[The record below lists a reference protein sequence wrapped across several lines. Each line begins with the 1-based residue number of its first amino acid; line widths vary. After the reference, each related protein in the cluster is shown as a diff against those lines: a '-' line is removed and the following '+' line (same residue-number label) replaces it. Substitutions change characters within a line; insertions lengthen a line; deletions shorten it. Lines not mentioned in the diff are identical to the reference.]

1 MFYGPIEAAEDI
13 FSAVALV
20 DVAFNQIQI
29 EKYVRHDRE
38 HPRYMIG

>member
-20 DVAFNQIQI
+20 DVAFNQI
-29 EKYVRHDRE
+29 EKCVRHDRE